1 MDDEKNMATTSS
13 ATRTLTLKIKRYN
26 PEIDEAPHWEQYR
39 VEAEPHDRVLD
50 VIQNVKWQQ
59 DETLSLRAVV
69 LTGFAGRTRCGS
81 TGSTAWRARSW

>member
-1 MDDEKNMATTSS
+1 MAQNMS

-26 PEIDEAPHWEQYR
+26 PELDEAPHWEQYR

-59 DETLSLRAVV
+59 DETLSLRRSCA
-69 LTGFAGRTRCGS
+69 TGFAGRTPCGS
-81 TGSTAWRARSW
+81 TA